1 MILHEGF
8 LKKYKSLRTQRPSV
22 YNLEDFYFKVIQL
35 NLRPDGSLWLGNR
48 PRLSAGC
55 CRSRPP
61 FAADGR

>member
-35 NLRPDGSLWLGNR
+35 NLRPDGSLWLEQFKEK
-48 PRLSAGC
+48 LK
-55 CRSRPP
+55 
-61 FAADGR
+61 AAR